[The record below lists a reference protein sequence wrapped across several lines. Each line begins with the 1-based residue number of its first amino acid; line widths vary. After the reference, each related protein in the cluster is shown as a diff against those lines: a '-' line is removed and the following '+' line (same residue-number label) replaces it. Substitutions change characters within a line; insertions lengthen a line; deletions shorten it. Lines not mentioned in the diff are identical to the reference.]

1 MSFKEQGCSSCFT
14 EGVMTCKA
22 LTALKYTGIASVLVS
37 LILKWDIIMVKCL
50 AHHRVKEMSA
60 F

>member
-1 MSFKEQGCSSCFT
+1 
-14 EGVMTCKA
+14 MTCKA